1 MAIPDPDQANELFA
15 EAVKRAKQKQ
25 AKYVQEDEQELIAQ
39 MKAWWERSCS
49 YRKTF
54 WKLLSSKRFGTQ
66 FVLLPN

>member
-39 MKAWWERSCS
+39 MKKVVTS
-49 YRKTF
+49 
-54 WKLLSSKRFGTQ
+54 
-66 FVLLPN
+66 P